1 MYNSW
6 ITFFIDLLLIIVF
19 VSVKPQ
25 PIFSKRF
32 HLDSSPCI
40 KRFWVKVQPM
50 CGWLDVETVEM
61 VVQGHIIHLH
71 IQIFYDNSFLGT
83 NLNMTEI
90 FMSDQRWWN
99 EKEFIFT
106 PAIDL
111 IKDIQIRDFLLIV
124 LVCKGTRSNAY
135 LIANPAKR

>member
-1 MYNSW
+1 
-6 ITFFIDLLLIIVF
+6 
-19 VSVKPQ
+19 
-25 PIFSKRF
+25 
-32 HLDSSPCI
+32 
-40 KRFWVKVQPM
+40 M

-71 IQIFYDNSFLGT
+71 IQIFYDNLFLGT

-99 EKEFIFT
+99 EEEIIFT

-111 IKDIQIRDFLLIV
+111 IKDIQISKE
-124 LVCKGTRSNAY
+124 CM
-135 LIANPAKR
+135 

>member
-1 MYNSW
+1 
-6 ITFFIDLLLIIVF
+6 
-19 VSVKPQ
+19 
-25 PIFSKRF
+25 
-32 HLDSSPCI
+32 
-40 KRFWVKVQPM
+40 M

-90 FMSDQRWWN
+90 FMSYQRWWN

-124 LVCKGTRSNAY
+124 LVCKETRSNAY
-135 LIANPAKR
+135 LIANPAKP